1 MKRAPGFTL
10 VELLLAIT
18 LLVVALLGGVLVSR
32 SAMAVAGDSVRTG
45 AAESRAQH
53 AHALVRQYLLSAG
66 RSTLEATPAS
76 GIPEAMQDGTTY
88 DNVSFRQTVANSRD
102 GPTYVPDPAAS
113 PFSLAFKPAPVAGAE
128 GDLVLTNDSGSH
140 LICGGVREI
149 DLTRQGSSITVKIVA
164 VARGSVPD
172 TCTVIRSLILR
183 NP

>member
-18 LLVVALLGGVLVSR
+18 LLVVALMGGIVVSR

-45 AAESRAQH
+45 AAESRAIH

-66 RSTLEATPAS
+66 RATLEATPA
-76 GIPEAMQDGTTY
+76 GGAPEAMQDGIAY
-88 DNVSFRQTVANSRD
+88 DNVSFRQTLASTRE
-102 GPTYVPDPAAS
+102 GSTYSPDPGAP
-113 PFSLAFKPAPVAGAE
+113 PFVLAFRPAAAAAAE
-128 GDLVLTNDSGSH
+128 GDLLLTTDSGSH
-140 LICGGVREI
+140 AICGGVREI
-149 DLTRQGSSITVKIVA
+149 DFTRQGSSITVKIVA

-172 TCTVIRSLILR
+172 SCTVIRSLILR